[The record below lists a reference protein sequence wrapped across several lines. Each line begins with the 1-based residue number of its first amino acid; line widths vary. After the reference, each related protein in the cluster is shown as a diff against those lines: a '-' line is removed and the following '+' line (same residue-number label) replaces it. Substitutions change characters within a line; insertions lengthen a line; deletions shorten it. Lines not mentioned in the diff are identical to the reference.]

1 MSEEVIG
8 NIQFGEQL
16 SALMDGELAR
26 DQVRFLLRGVEHES
40 DLARRWSNY
49 HVISATLKREFVSVA
64 LPVTFAD
71 GVLDRLDA
79 EGNASAGATRRYG
92 LGALRWVGGG
102 AIAAA
107 VAVVALVVS
116 RPVGDN
122 GAMAGTAAGAVV
134 AQQAPVRQARSPYL
148 PMLSQPPAAISSPLP
163 MEGINGF
170 RANDVLPASL
180 DSVLP
185 SYYSPRGDLL
195 SRNDLASRANPY
207 VFYVRPAPTAQTA
220 TPPVQAEA
228 VQK

>member
-8 NIQFGEQL
+8 NTQFGEQL

-40 DLARRWSNY
+40 DLARRWSSY
-49 HVISATLKREFVSVA
+49 HLISATLKREFVTVA
-64 LPVTFAD
+64 LPVTFAA

-79 EGNASAGATRRYG
+79 EAPTGATRRHG

-116 RPVGDN
+116 RPLGDN
-122 GAMAGTAAGAVV
+122 GAMAGTAAGPVV
-134 AQQAPVRQARSPYL
+134 AQQAPARQARSPYL
-148 PMLSQPPAAISSPLP
+148 PMLSQPPASISSPLP

-185 SYYSPRGDLL
+185 RYYSPRGDLL
-195 SRNDLASRANPY
+195 SRNDLSGSAGTIPY
-207 VFYVRPAPTAQTA
+207 VLYVRPAPAAQTA
-220 TPPVQAEA
+220 TPPAQAEA

>member
-40 DLARRWSNY
+40 DLARRWSSY
-49 HVISATLKREFVSVA
+49 HLISATLKREFVAVA
-64 LPVTFAD
+64 LPATFAA
-71 GVLDRLDA
+71 GVLDRLDVA
-79 EGNASAGATRRYG
+79 PAGASRRHG

-134 AQQAPVRQARSPYL
+134 AQQVPTRQARSPYL
-148 PMLSQPPAAISSPLP
+148 PMLSQPPASISSPLP

-195 SRNDLASRANPY
+195 SRNDLTSRANPY
-207 VFYVRPAPTAQTA
+207 VLYVRPAPAAQTA
-220 TPPVQAEA
+220 TPPAQAA
-228 VQK
+228 QK